1 MFAECGAATLSSDAA
16 VHEAYADPALLAA
29 VRERFG
35 DGVLAPDG
43 TLDRRLLGPRAV
55 AEEGGLT
62 FLEGLVH
69 PEVGRRRAAW
79 IAAQAARTPPPDLL
93 VCEVPLLFEAGLA
106 DLFDAVLVV
115 TASEEVRRARVAARG
130 QDFDGLRARQ
140 LPEEEKVARADRAFV
155 NDGTLDAL
163 RRWVADRV
171 AEYAGRACDA
181 TEHDH

>member
-1 MFAECGAATLSSDAA
+1 
-16 VHEAYADPALLAA
+16 
-29 VRERFG
+29 
-35 DGVLAPDG
+35 
-43 TLDRRLLGPRAV
+43 
-55 AEEGGLT
+55 
-62 FLEGLVH
+62 
-69 PEVGRRRAAW
+69 
-79 IAAQAARTPPPDLL
+79 
-93 VCEVPLLFEAGLA
+93 
-106 DLFDAVLVV
+106 VV